1 MVTVQVLLPPIL
13 AEVGLVAT
21 LDARGAGRRSVFLPA
36 SIVVTERYCID
47 LHALAHSRGKSVAI
61 LPRVLFPHRSPR
73 DLLI

>member
-1 MVTVQVLLPPIL
+1 MVTIQVLLPPIL

-47 LHALAHSRGKSVAI
+47 LHALAHSRGESVAI
-61 LPRVLFPHRSPR
+61 LPRVLFLHRSPR